1 VWVNNTLAG
10 FGNLI
15 RPQPVEN
22 DLKRRQHPNIRLRSS
37 DQVGSRVPSSTSSIT
52 SGPSPTTTERLYLS
66 FMASST
72 TRGAAALN
80 AFPSKPR
87 VFILTDITNEPDDA
101 ESFCRYL
108 TYSNQFRTEGVVA
121 VTSTWLKN
129 KVAPQN
135 LHEIVNAYEK
145 VVDNLNAHAP
155 TDSPYP
161 SAQSVRD
168 LVKSGPPV
176 YGMEAVGDDIPL
188 SEGGELLLERLTA
201 PVEDPLWVLVWGG
214 VNVLAQVLNKIQ
226 DRPDAAKLRQKLRV
240 YTISDQDDCGGWI
253 RQQYPEIFYICS
265 IHGWNQYQAAAWTG
279 ISAPCSGDVGGPD
292 DSKVTHEWVKR
303 NVQIGPLG
311 AAYPDFEFI
320 IEGDTPTFLYLIQ
333 NGLGVPE
340 EPLYGSWGGRYIP
353 VNVSSKG
360 LSSRGHFADA
370 IDTVTGV
377 DGKPHRSN
385 QATIWRWRNAFQDD
399 FAARMQWTLT
409 SDFSKV
415 NHHPVAIVNGDSNL
429 TPIHIEADAGGV
441 VTFDASESYDPDGD
455 QLSFKWYQ
463 YREPSSLQ
471 TYHGLEVS
479 DFEIKALNDGG
490 SKVEV
495 KIAPAEK
502 SCIVVRENIPL
513 ERGLPL
519 HLILEVTDSGSPALT
534 SYRRVIIQPIDRDFA
549 SRK

>member
-1 VWVNNTLAG
+1 M
-10 FGNLI
+10 
-15 RPQPVEN
+15 
-22 DLKRRQHPNIRLRSS
+22 RRWHWARLR
-37 DQVGSRVPSSTSSIT
+37 
-52 SGPSPTTTERLYLS
+52 
-66 FMASST
+66 
-72 TRGAAALN
+72 
-80 AFPSKPR
+80 
-87 VFILTDITNEPDDA
+87 
-101 ESFCRYL
+101 
-108 TYSNQFRTEGVVA
+108 
-121 VTSTWLKN
+121 
-129 KVAPQN
+129 
-135 LHEIVNAYEK
+135 
-145 VVDNLNAHAP
+145 VDNLDAHAP
-155 TDSPYP
+155 VDSPYP

-168 LVKSGPPV
+168 LIKSGPPV

-201 PVEDPLWVLVWGG
+201 PEEEPLWVLVWGG
-214 VNVLAQVLNKIQ
+214 VNVLAQVLNKIRN
-226 DRPDAAKLRQKLRV
+226 RPDAAKLRQKLRV
-240 YTISDQDDCGGWI
+240 
-253 RQQYPEIFYICS
+253 
-265 IHGWNQYQAAAWTG
+265 
-279 ISAPCSGDVGGPD
+279 
-292 DSKVTHEWVKR
+292 THEWVKE

-399 FAARMQWTLT
+399 FAARMQWALT

-415 NHHPVAIVNGDSNL
+415 NHHPIAVVNGDSSL
-429 TPIHIEADAGGV
+429 TPIHVEADAGGV
-441 VTFDASESYDPDGD
+441 ITFDASESYDPDGD
-455 QLSFKWYQ
+455 KLSFKWYQ

-479 DFEIKALNDGG
+479 DIEIKALDDGG

-502 SCIVVRENIPL
+502 SCIVVREKIHL

-534 SYRRVIIQPIDRDFA
+534 SYRRVIIQPVDRNFA
-549 SRK
+549 FRK

>member
-1 VWVNNTLAG
+1 
-10 FGNLI
+10 
-15 RPQPVEN
+15 
-22 DLKRRQHPNIRLRSS
+22 
-37 DQVGSRVPSSTSSIT
+37 
-52 SGPSPTTTERLYLS
+52 
-66 FMASST
+66 MASST

-415 NHHPVAIVNGDSNL
+415 NHHPVAVVNGDSNL

>member
-1 VWVNNTLAG
+1 MAPLQ
-10 FGNLI
+10 
-15 RPQPVEN
+15 PQF
-22 DLKRRQHPNIRLRSS
+22 R
-37 DQVGSRVPSSTSSIT
+37 GT
-52 SGPSPTTTERLYLS
+52 
-66 FMASST
+66 ASLT
-72 TRGAAALN
+72 Q
-80 AFPSKPR
+80 FPSKPR

-135 LHEIVNAYEK
+135 LHGIVDAYEK
-145 VVDNLNAHAP
+145 VVDNINAHTHP
-155 TDSPYP
+155 GFPYP

-168 LVKSGPPV
+168 LIKSGPPV
-176 YGMEAVGDDIPL
+176 YGMEAVGDDIPF

-201 PVEDPLWVLVWGG
+201 PEEDPLWVLVWGG
-214 VNVLAQVLNKIQ
+214 VNVLAQVLHKTR
-226 DRPDAAKLRQKLRV
+226 DRPDAAKLREKLRV

-253 RQQYPEIFYICS
+253 RQQWPDIFYICS
-265 IHGWNQYQAAAWTG
+265 VHGWNQYQCAAWTG

-292 DSKVTHEWVKR
+292 GSKVTHEWVKE
-303 NVQIGPLG
+303 NVQ
-311 AAYPDFEFI
+311 FI
-320 IEGDTPTFLYLIQ
+320 IEGDTPTFLYLVQ

-353 VNVSSKG
+353 ANVSPKG

-370 IDTVTGV
+370 IDTVIGV
-377 DGKPHRSN
+377 DGKPHRSS

-409 SDFSKV
+409 SDFSKA
-415 NHHPVAIVNGDSNL
+415 NHHPVVSVNGDSGL
-429 TPIHIEADAGGV
+429 APIRVEADAG
-441 VTFDASESYDPDGD
+441 ASYDPDGD
-455 QLSFKWYQ
+455 NLSFKWYQ

-479 DFEIKALNDGG
+479 DVEIKPSNDDG

-502 SCIVVRENIPL
+502 SCIVFREKIPL

-519 HLILEVTDSGSPALT
+519 HVILEVKDNGTPSLT
-534 SYRRVIIQPIDRDFA
+534 SYRRVIIQPVDRYFGL
-549 SRK
+549 RR